1 MPYVPEIA
9 ETQKRATRPLTSELS
24 ISELTRFPQM
34 ITARNVLV
42 QATSMAIDTAKARA
56 LPKLAIAKEPTGAE
70 PSGRQTRALQKWR
83 LKRVDDYVENHL
95 SEKISLSELAAV
107 AGLSR
112 MHFAS
117 QFRVATGLRPHEFL
131 LRRRVQRAERL
142 LRESALAIV
151 EIALTVGFQTQAHF
165 TTVFKKFTGCPPH
178 QWRCAKQPQRAAPAR
193 AISRAEI
200 SLRASQRQLRTRQ
213 TASDDRVLP
222 SKGAPSS
229 ERALRNSEALFELP
243 HIDEAA
249 TMSALTDLHV
259 VPGFDVDDHTLGTDP
274 GDPRYRANASP
285 TSSG

>member
-9 ETQKRATRPLTSELS
+9 ETQKRATRPLPSELS
-24 ISELTRFPQM
+24 ISALTRFPQM

-200 SLRASQRQLRTRQ
+200 SLRASQRQL
-213 TASDDRVLP
+213 P
-222 SKGAPSS
+222 
-229 ERALRNSEALFELP
+229 
-243 HIDEAA
+243 
-249 TMSALTDLHV
+249 
-259 VPGFDVDDHTLGTDP
+259 
-274 GDPRYRANASP
+274 
-285 TSSG
+285 